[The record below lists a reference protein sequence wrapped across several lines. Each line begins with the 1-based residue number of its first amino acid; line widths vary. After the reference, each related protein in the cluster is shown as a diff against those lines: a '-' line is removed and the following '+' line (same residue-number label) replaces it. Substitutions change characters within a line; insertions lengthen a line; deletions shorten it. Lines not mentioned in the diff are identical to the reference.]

1 MDNWIT
7 ESVRYWHEV
16 KDGFTKYQKAMAEK
30 YIDRFMMI
38 LAKARE
44 EYEYEPASKYYREG
58 YNTYKRME
66 ESPEKYVLFLRDPRV
81 PPTNNVSERFARKFK
96 RKAHQVMSFRSQK
109 GADRFCDGLSKT
121 ESIKSHRGNL
131 FEQISLRFNGEHV

>member
-1 MDNWIT
+1 M
-7 ESVRYWHEV
+7 E
-16 KDGFTKYQKAMAEK
+16 
-30 YIDRFMMI
+30 I

-66 ESPEKYVLFLRDPRV
+66 ESPEKYVLFLRDPSV

-109 GADRFCDGLSKT
+109 GADRFCDGLSVT
-121 ESIKSHRGNL
+121 ESIKSQGGNL
-131 FEQISLRFNGEHV
+131 FEEISLRFNGEHV